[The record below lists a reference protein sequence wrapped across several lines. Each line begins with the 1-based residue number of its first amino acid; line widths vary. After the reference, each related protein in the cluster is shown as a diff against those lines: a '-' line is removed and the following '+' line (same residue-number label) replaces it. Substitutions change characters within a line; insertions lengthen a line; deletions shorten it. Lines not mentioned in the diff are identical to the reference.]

1 MKIAAATDKLATLP
15 GDRLLASRK
24 VLDRHG
30 QNETCQSVTSTD
42 VVAFPETAG
51 EVSAILKLCKVEQ
64 CPVMPS
70 GATSS
75 QAGRQLC
82 RSGGKSRVMVP
93 MSRVFL
99 VSVEDLIE
107 FSEPPQGCLKDTARI
122 SLNCPAWPF
131 GTGALMRKPTA
142 RGLL

>member
-1 MKIAAATDKLATLP
+1 MTIAAATDKLAALP
-15 GDRLLASRK
+15 GNRLVASRE
-24 VLDRHG
+24 VPGRNG
-30 QNETCQSVTSTD
+30 QNATCQSVTSTD

-93 MSRVFL
+93 MNRVFQ
-99 VSVEDLIE
+99 VSEEDLIE
-107 FSEPPQGCLKDTARI
+107 FSEPPQGYLKDTVRL